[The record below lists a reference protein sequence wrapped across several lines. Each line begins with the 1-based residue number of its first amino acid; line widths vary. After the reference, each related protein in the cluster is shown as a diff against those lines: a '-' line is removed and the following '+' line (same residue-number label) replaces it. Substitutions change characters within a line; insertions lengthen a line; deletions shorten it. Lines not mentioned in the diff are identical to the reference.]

1 MAGLSTEFGLQPGF
15 FLTRENGERTY
26 PLLRTRLEQVSEGGG
41 LVLVFPAG
49 QLIDA
54 SFADETIVRLG
65 EELTDERLKD
75 RAILLQGLTEDSIK
89 NIEAVIGFRRL
100 KLGFLAVEV
109 DGKWKCIG
117 HLDPTLL
124 EVLVLLSRR
133 DHLTAP
139 ELAEMLHLE
148 INTASNRL
156 KRLYD
161 RSLVRREYEVSAK
174 GLQYYYFFWNWR
186 ENGSA

>member
-1 MAGLSTEFGLQPGF
+1 MAGLSAELGLQPGF
-15 FLTRENGERTY
+15 FLTRENGERAY
-26 PLLRTRLEQVSEGGG
+26 PLLRTRLEQVSEGRG
-41 LVLVFPAG
+41 LVLIFPPG

-65 EELTDERLKD
+65 EELTNDKLGD
-75 RAILLQGLTEDSIK
+75 RAILLQDLTEDSIK

-100 KLGFLAVEV
+100 KLGFLAVEA

-117 HLDPTLL
+117 HLDPTLF
-124 EVLVLLSRR
+124 EVLELLSRR

-139 ELAEMLHLE
+139 ELAEMLGLE

-161 RSLVRREYEVSAK
+161 RCLVRREYEVSAK
-174 GLQYYYFFWNWR
+174 GLQYYYFFWKWK
-186 ENGSA
+186 EISSD